1 MADSD
6 SKPYGIVYALIN
18 MQNGKMYVGQ
28 TTQGIALR
36 WRQHTLLQG
45 KCRALEAALSK
56 YGADAFYIDTLCE
69 ARNQEEL
76 DALEAHWVAT
86 LNTISPAGYNLRE
99 GGGAVGKMSD
109 DTKSLIRDLA
119 LEPTRLARFNAM
131 RMRPDIRER
140 QRQSSKDR
148 WPEISAR
155 MIAAHTSPEAR
166 AKKSMSL
173 KAHYAKP
180 GAIERLVEARREAMA
195 SPENRAKKSA
205 SALAYHARSTPEM
218 RAERGR
224 KISET
229 KQRLRRERLGL

>member
-18 MQNGKMYVGQ
+18 MINGKMYVGQ
-28 TTQGIALR
+28 TTQGIDAR
-36 WRQHTLLQG
+36 WRQHKLLQG

-56 YGADAFYIDTLCE
+56 YGSDAFYIDKLCE
-69 ARNQEEL
+69 ASTQKEL
-76 DALEAHWVAT
+76 DSLEAHWVAT
-86 LNTISPAGYNLRE
+86 LGTISPAGYNLRE

-109 DTKSLIRDLA
+109 STKALLRELA
-119 LEPTRLARFNAM
+119 LEPERLARFNAM
-131 RMRPDIRER
+131 RVRPDILA
-140 QRQSSKDR
+140 RQSAVSKARWPLVKDR
-148 WPEISAR
+148 I
-155 MIAAHTSPEAR
+155 TSPEAR

-173 KAHYAKP
+173 KAHYAQP
-180 GAIERLVEARREAMA
+180 GAKERLVESRREAMA
-195 SPENRAKKSA
+195 SPENKAKKSA
-205 SALAYHARSTPEM
+205 SLLAYHATTSAEI